1 MVTRSSTETFV
12 TSPSVSWQ
20 FVLDHGDV
28 VEPLRFQPQ
37 GEQGVGTLNHLG
49 MRLLGRH
56 LVAVS
61 RTTQWTPPS
70 RCAFES
76 VTPARPVVARITEE
90 FEPDDLGGTRHTIT
104 YEVVPTGWI
113 GRPIAHILAAAM
125 IRSRR
130 RYQRRLRSALESIP
144 G

>member
-1 MVTRSSTETFV
+1 VVTRSSTETFV

-20 FVLDHGDV
+20 FIVDHGDE
-28 VEPLRFQPQ
+28 VEPLRFEPQ
-37 GEQGVGTLNHLG
+37 GEQGVGTLNLLG
-49 MRLLGRH
+49 MKLLGRN
-56 LVAVS
+56 LTAVS

-113 GRPIAHILAAAM
+113 GHPIAHVLAAVM
-125 IRSRR
+125 IRSRK
-130 RYQRRLRSALESIP
+130 RYQHRLRSALESIP
-144 G
+144 E